1 MISVESAQ
9 PSILQIA
16 AANAW
21 AEISSPAANM
31 KKTKAGKTAFA
42 AVALSLTLLCL
53 FLATML
59 PTNKLFFLGGSSIFT
74 SLVLLEC
81 GPGWAWLF
89 YFAASALALWLLPM
103 GPASIAYVL
112 FFGTWGL
119 LRESLSKRP
128 QFIALIFKLCYF
140 NLLLFV
146 LYWVAKRMG
155 FNLVVARPHFILP
168 LWLGSQVGM
177 LLFDWAF
184 GLFLAW
190 YRARFQTK

>member
-1 MISVESAQ
+1 MTSAESAQ

-16 AANAW
+16 AVNVW

-42 AVALSLTLLCL
+42 AVALSLTLLCI
-53 FLATML
+53 FLATVL
-59 PTNKLFFLGGSSIFT
+59 PTNKLFFLGGSSLFT
-74 SLVLLEC
+74 AVVLLE
-81 GPGWAWLF
+81 GGWGWAWLF
-89 YFAASALALWLLPM
+89 YFAACALALWLLPV
-103 GPASIAYVL
+103 GPVSLAYVF
-112 FFGTWGL
+112 FFGTWFF

-155 FNLVVARPHFILP
+155 LNLVVSRPHFILP
-168 LWLGSQVGM
+168 LWMGSQVGM

>member
-1 MISVESAQ
+1 MTSAESAQ

-16 AANAW
+16 AVNVW

-42 AVALSLTLLCL
+42 AVALSLTLLCI
-53 FLATML
+53 FLATVL
-59 PTNKLFFLGGSSIFT
+59 PTNKLFFLGGSSLFT
-74 SLVLLEC
+74 AVVLLE
-81 GPGWAWLF
+81 GGWGWAWLF
-89 YFAASALALWLLPM
+89 YFAACALALWLLPV
-103 GPASIAYVL
+103 GPVSLAYVF
-112 FFGTWGL
+112 FFGTWFF
-119 LRESLSKRP
+119 LRESLSKRS
-128 QFIALIFKLCYF
+128 Q
-140 NLLLFV
+140 FV

-155 FNLVVARPHFILP
+155 LNLVVSRPHFILP
-168 LWLGSQVGM
+168 LWMGSQVGM